1 MITNSHKIIKIWQII
16 WSLLPFAVV
25 FLKLAYLFCVQIV
38 RQQLCFNIFS
48 TFGKVLWFKS
58 LLYRKILL
66 FRIHLCQKVDFE
78 KMVITSFCRGRA
90 VFYSGIFF
98 SSVSSLKVFDP
109 SIHSERRRIYL
120 GKSIPPLQNDTI
132 IIS

>member
-1 MITNSHKIIKIWQII
+1 MITNLHKIIKIGQII

-25 FLKLAYLFCVQIV
+25 FLKLVYLFCVQIV
-38 RQQLCFNIFS
+38 RKQLCFNFFS

-78 KMVITSFCRGRA
+78 KNGHYF
-90 VFYSGIFF
+90 
-98 SSVSSLKVFDP
+98 LLP
-109 SIHSERRRIYL
+109 W
-120 GKSIPPLQNDTI
+120 
-132 IIS
+132 